1 MNKAALVMLLA
12 LSATVVSY
20 AQSPA
25 AAPTTTKPKLTLQE
39 IMLAVIDPNID
50 PVWNS
55 VATIV
60 TSNGTEERRPKT
72 DKDWKLIKGHALK
85 ALEAA
90 DLLLI
95 KGLQV
100 APKGANTSAS
110 GSVELT
116 APEIQKLIEANRGD
130 YVKRVDQLRDA
141 VQLVI
146 TAIDKKDVDELVRTG
161 GIVEH
166 ACEACHSQFW
176 YPDQKL
182 PSLPASWPFTPASSN
197 PIPK

>member
-1 MNKAALVMLLA
+1 MNKVALVMVLA
-12 LSATVVSY
+12 LSATVMSY

-25 AAPTTTKPKLTLQE
+25 APATTKPNLTLQE

-72 DKDWKLIKGHALK
+72 DQDWKLIKGHALK
-85 ALEAA
+85 VLEAS

-95 KGLQV
+95 KGLRV
-100 APKGANTSAS
+100 AVEGANTSAS

-130 YVKRVDQLRDA
+130 YVKRVDGLRDA

-146 TAIDKKDVDELVRTG
+146 TAIDKKDADELVRTG

-176 YPDQKL
+176 YPHQKL
-182 PSLPASWPFTPASSN
+182 PSLPA
-197 PIPK
+197 K